1 QGHGQ
6 HGAAPQPSPR
16 GAPHLPGH
24 RYPQVRHAP
33 RGPAPRR
40 GRAGQDV
47 AAAQGHLRH
56 GSGGSHGDAP
66 RAPRPHQEQRR
77 VPLHPHPGLITDL
90 NVRASRTFI
99 RFRAPGAVL
108 GSALLLGLLL
118 GCGSAAAQ
126 GVNESLRAAQAALL
140 PRAVAAL
147 AGVES
152 WESGYAMPV
161 EGRLSS
167 PFGWRNISVNGNR
180 FHGGVDF
187 AASPGTRVVAARSGR
202 VTRAGWWGTY
212 GYVVVLD

>member
-1 QGHGQ
+1 
-6 HGAAPQPSPR
+6 
-16 GAPHLPGH
+16 
-24 RYPQVRHAP
+24 
-33 RGPAPRR
+33 
-40 GRAGQDV
+40 
-47 AAAQGHLRH
+47 
-56 GSGGSHGDAP
+56 
-66 RAPRPHQEQRR
+66 
-77 VPLHPHPGLITDL
+77 L

-212 GYVVVLD
+212 GYVVVLDHGDGSETRYAHLSAFGVAAGDVVRQGDPIGSVGSTGASTGPHLHFEIRLSGSAVDPLPYLRGER